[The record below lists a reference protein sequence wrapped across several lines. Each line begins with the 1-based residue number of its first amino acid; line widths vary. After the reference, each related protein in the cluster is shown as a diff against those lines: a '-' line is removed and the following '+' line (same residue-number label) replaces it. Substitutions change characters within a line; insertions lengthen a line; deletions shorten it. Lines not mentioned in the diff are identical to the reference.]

1 MKNLKTNAMT
11 QTAILAAVVL
21 IMAFTPL
28 GYLKTF
34 GLEITFITIPVIIG
48 AMIIGPKAGAI
59 LGCLFGLTSFFQCF
73 GLSTFGAALLAIN
86 PFYTFIVC
94 VVSRTLMGYLCGVV
108 FKLLSKKSESALV
121 YGVSSLCGALL
132 NTLFFMSSLI
142 FFFGSSDYIKEFMG
156 DMSVLRFVVAFV
168 GLQGVIEAA
177 VCFVIAAAIAKT
189 LAKYIHNR

>member
-1 MKNLKTNAMT
+1 MKNLKTNTMT

-28 GYLKTF
+28 GYLKTP

-48 AMIIGPKAGAI
+48 AVIIGPKAGAV
-59 LGCLFGLTSFFQCF
+59 LGCLFGLTSFLQCF

-94 VVSRTLMGYLCGVV
+94 VIPRTLMGFLCGVV
-108 FKLLSKKSESALV
+108 FKFLSRKSDSALV

-132 NTLFFMSSLI
+132 NTLFFMSFLI
-142 FFFGSSDYIKEFMG
+142 FFFGSSDYIKGFMG

-168 GLQGVIEAA
+168 GAQGAIEAA
-177 VCFVIAAAIAKT
+177 VCFVIAAAISKT
-189 LAKYIHNR
+189 LARFMHKQ

>member
-34 GLEITFITIPVIIG
+34 GLEITFITRPVIIG

-108 FKLLSKKSESALV
+108 FKLLSKKSDSALI

-142 FFFGSSDYIKEFMG
+142 FFFGSSDYIKGFMG

-168 GLQGVIEAA
+168 GLQGAIEAA

-189 LAKYIHNR
+189 LAKYIHN